1 MKTRIAKLSVVP
13 LGIALAL
20 LMSAL
25 VSCGKK
31 GASGKPADVDYY
43 TCTMHPSVK
52 SQDPKAKCPICSMD
66 LVPVMKRGSAGAS
79 GASKASEAHGQHAS
93 DAPRSDASHSN
104 SPDAPTEFTVPIER
118 QQQIGVTYGVI
129 EKRPLTLMVR
139 AVGTV
144 AYDKQRHWD
153 YVSRVE
159 GYVKTLSVFS
169 RGELVEKNAPIL
181 TIYSPDLLTTQNE
194 FIDVLK

>member
-66 LVPVMKRGSAGAS
+66 LVPVMKKNVGAS
-79 GASKASEAHGQHAS
+79 ERESVQASHAP
-93 DAPRSDASHSN
+93 DAPRSNAPRSN
-104 SPDAPTEFTVPIER
+104 VPRSDAPNEFTIPIQR
-118 QQQIGVTYGVI
+118 QQQIGV
-129 EKRPLTLMVR
+129 
-139 AVGTV
+139 
-144 AYDKQRHWD
+144 
-153 YVSRVE
+153 
-159 GYVKTLSVFS
+159 
-169 RGELVEKNAPIL
+169 
-181 TIYSPDLLTTQNE
+181 
-194 FIDVLK
+194 

>member
-52 SQDPKAKCPICSMD
+52 SQDPKAKCPICSMN
-66 LVPVMKRGSAGAS
+66 LVPVKKQPGAPMHVHGAHTNAAAPNETVPAAMPAMAGA
-79 GASKASEAHGQHAS
+79 AKIPAEAE
-93 DAPRSDASHSN
+93 PK
-104 SPDAPTEFTVPIER
+104 PTEFTVPLDR
-118 QQQIGVTYGVI
+118 QQ
-129 EKRPLTLMVR
+129 L
-139 AVGTV
+139 
-144 AYDKQRHWD
+144 
-153 YVSRVE
+153 
-159 GYVKTLSVFS
+159 
-169 RGELVEKNAPIL
+169 
-181 TIYSPDLLTTQNE
+181 
-194 FIDVLK
+194 